1 MRTKRQDSLIS
12 GIDQDLRMLEEALRQ
27 HDIKTAIICVST
39 ARAQVRY
46 LIDARLP
53 LKPKRTLR
61 QYTLDGELVATH
73 KNCADASRAIDGRA
87 TRQDISLAARGKA
100 HAAGGYRWQW

>member
-1 MRTKRQDSLIS
+1 MKEQKLLEVIRSAQKALNGGQEQVCHNHLAEAISL
-12 GIDQDLRMLEEALRQ
+12 LTPRVL
-27 HDIKTAIICVST
+27 H
-39 ARAQVRY
+39 
-46 LIDARLP
+46 
-53 LKPKRTLR
+53 

-73 KNCADASRAIDGRA
+73 KNCADASRAIDSRA